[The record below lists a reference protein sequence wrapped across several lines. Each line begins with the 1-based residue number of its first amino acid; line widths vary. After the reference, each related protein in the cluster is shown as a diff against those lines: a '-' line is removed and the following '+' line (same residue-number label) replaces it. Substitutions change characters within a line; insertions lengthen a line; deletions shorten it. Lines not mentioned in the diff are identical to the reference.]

1 MARVEESVE
10 SRGAQL
16 YETKIR
22 EETRLVAKGD
32 FVVIDIYSEDY
43 EVDSDD
49 ATATMR
55 LLQRHPGAMTWAV
68 RVGFDSPYHI
78 RGGRLA
84 RIE

>member
-1 MARVEESVE
+1 MVRVEDSVE
-10 SRGAQL
+10 SRGAEL
-16 YETKIR
+16 YETKISQK
-22 EETRLVAKGD
+22 TRLVAKGE

-55 LLQRHPGAMTWAV
+55 LLQRRPDAMTWAV
-68 RVGFDSPYHI
+68 RVGFDSAYNL
-78 RGGRLA
+78 RGGSLA

>member
-68 RVGFDSPYHI
+68 RVGYPVAYHI